1 MIDTHK
7 EIPASLG
14 DGKSYNKDFENN
26 DKTKYI
32 GKTQDLKSKK
42 SANNISTS
50 LHHSDST
57 VNANLKRLTNYNN
70 KDIPA
75 KMQIW

>member
-1 MIDTHK
+1 MIETHK

-42 SANNISTS
+42 SVNDISTL
-50 LHHSDST
+50 LHHSDRT
-57 VNANLKRLTNYNN
+57 VNANLKHPT
-70 KDIPA
+70 ITT
-75 KMQIW
+75 

>member
-7 EIPASLG
+7 EIPASVG
-14 DGKSYNKDFENN
+14 DRKSYNKDFENN

-42 SANNISTS
+42 SVNDISTL
-50 LHHSDST
+50 LHHSDRT
-57 VNANLKRLTNYNN
+57 VNANFKHPT
-70 KDIPA
+70 ITT
-75 KMQIW
+75 